1 MFGGGERI
9 IANSSSALRRDGER
23 FCTGGR
29 ALMGGCVEIVG
40 GQVALFWRSTETEW
54 MDSLLVV
61 NSSKR
66 MPVVHLSGQ
75 SLGYNSF

>member
-1 MFGGGERI
+1 
-9 IANSSSALRRDGER
+9 
-23 FCTGGR
+23 
-29 ALMGGCVEIVG
+29 MGGCVEIVG